1 MIKIKVLKTETKEV
15 HKNGLYGAKYYDSD
29 KFTVT
34 HLFNGKTQSYT
45 PLKFPTNIYNKDVEI
60 ISSL

>member
-15 HKNGLYGAKYYDSD
+15 CKDGIYGAKYYDSD

-34 HLFNGKTQSYT
+34 HLFCEKSQTYK
-45 PLKFPTNIYNKDVEI
+45 PLDYATNIYTSDTI
-60 ISSL
+60 TM